1 MTIMTAIGG
10 VRLPSRAGR
19 LPGRETGAPGPAPAG
34 SDAELAGRTMLLTA
48 LAEQGNRDA
57 PGVVLDLRGL
67 LRQQAVARLNLRRRS
82 PRHAG
87 N

>member
-1 MTIMTAIGG
+1 
-10 VRLPSRAGR
+10 
-19 LPGRETGAPGPAPAG
+19 
-34 SDAELAGRTMLLTA
+34 MLLTA